1 MCSKNKIDVKKL
13 YNELFKEKEFILP
26 QSKHERPIIESEI
39 ETRKDPETGEIKKV
53 EVNEYG
59 TCLECGFPL
68 VALDRHHAERVCE
81 CGVTNKKIIL
91 LHDNDI
97 KQQQSP
103 DKLRSS
109 KDTGYTDDEIRFMR
123 SRHKKVP
130 KVRTPKADWRK
141 SQHYLTLGNISSQL
155 MMTKYQK
162 DKVKEIID
170 KHSLHII
177 HSRVDAR
184 TTIAGIC
191 RYVLKQDG
199 RGRELRYNISAFK
212 FVGLNKSNY
221 DVIERNLQRLGI

>member
-1 MCSKNKIDVKKL
+1 MNLSDKTEGIEIYNK
-13 YNELFKEKEFILP
+13 LFKGKEFRLP

-59 TCLECGFPL
+59 TCLECGYPL

-81 CGVTNKKIIL
+81 CGVTNKKVIL
-91 LHDNDI
+91 LHDTDI
-97 KQQQSP
+97 KQQQSSE
-103 DKLRSS
+103 KLRSS
-109 KDTGYTDDEIRFMR
+109 KDTGYTDDEIRFLK
-123 SRHKKVP
+123 SRKKKVP
-130 KVRTPKADWRK
+130 QTRTPKTDWRK
-141 SQHYLTLGNISSQL
+141 SQYYLTLGNISSQL
-155 MMTKYQK
+155 MMTKIQK

-170 KHSLHII
+170 QHSLHMI

-191 RYVLKQDG
+191 RYILKQDG
-199 RGRELRYNISAFK
+199 RGRELQYNKSAFK

-221 DVIERNLQRLGI
+221 DVIERNLKRIGI